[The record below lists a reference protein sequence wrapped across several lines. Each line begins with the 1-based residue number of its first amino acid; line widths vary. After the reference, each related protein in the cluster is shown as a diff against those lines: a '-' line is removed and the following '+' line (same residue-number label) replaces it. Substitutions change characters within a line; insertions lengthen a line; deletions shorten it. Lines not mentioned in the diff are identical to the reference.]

1 MYVPISLQPDIGT
14 FLKIEPGVVDGDQ
27 VDPLLIGQ
35 VNALGQFV
43 AMDLKLDLG
52 LQQQEV
58 DAGAMEE
65 DVERAM
71 NLPLQLPGEDPAA
84 RVQQVGMGVWDPIP
98 KSAENRRAWALNIM
112 TDLGFQGVTNPA
124 ALVSPA
130 PAHPA
135 PVPPALA
142 PPAAASRSSGM
153 TLQQWAALEA
163 SSGGGLAKPTGAG
176 PKPLQRKSLPKGTRT
191 RATTSAPAGVA
202 AQGVAATAG
211 VGKPLSSRALKRL
224 RPYIKWEPDHRQL
237 QHSYLLLNGKAPYN
251 VPTSPVC
258 LPLSDPRMVKGAKWM
273 CPQPNCGRFFGSQLD
288 CLGHIQKDHHPNRS
302 PPLCTCG
309 SNTFVSAKALWD
321 HLDLQHHIKVV
332 EVKNGPKVVLKP
344 TTRTPRT

>member
-1 MYVPISLQPDIGT
+1 MCVSISLQPDIGT
-14 FLKIEPGVVDGDQ
+14 FMKIEPGVADGDQ

-43 AMDLKLDLG
+43 AMDLKQDLG
-52 LQQQEV
+52 LQQEV

-65 DVERAM
+65 DVEGAM

-112 TDLGFQGVTNPA
+112 TGLGFQGVANPTA
-124 ALVSPA
+124 PVPPA

-135 PVPPALA
+135 PA
-142 PPAAASRSSGM
+142 PPAAAGRSSGM
-153 TLQQWAALEA
+153 TLQQWAVLEA
-163 SSGGGLAKPTGAG
+163 SSGGGSAKPTGAG
-176 PKPLQRKSLPKGTRT
+176 PKPPQRKSLPKRTRT
-191 RATTSAPAGVA
+191 RATTNAPAGVA
-202 AQGVAATAG
+202 AQGAAATAG
-211 VGKPLSSRALKRL
+211 AGKPLSSRALKRL
-224 RPYIKWEPDHRQL
+224 RPYITWEPDHRQL

-251 VPTSPVC
+251 IPTSPVC
-258 LPLSDPRMVKGAKWM
+258 LPLSDSRVVKGAKWM
-273 CPQPNCGRFFGSQLD
+273 CPQSNCDRFFGSQLD

-302 PPLCTCG
+302 PPLCSCG

-344 TTRTPRT
+344 TTRAPRT